1 MTTQQPTQVLAPISV
16 GELIDK
22 ITILELKQERI
33 QQPGKLANIRRELA
47 LLSALLDSLMLTD
60 PMITTKRTELKE
72 VNGNLWD
79 IENYKRSAEREQRF
93 DEGFLNAARQ
103 VYIKNDQRA
112 DIKLQINRLANSLI
126 QEEKSY

>member
-1 MTTQQPTQVLAPISV
+1 MTNQTSIQVLAPISV

-33 QQPGKLANIRRELA
+33 QQPSKLANIRTELA
-47 LLSALLDSLMLTD
+47 LLAALLDSLMLTD

-93 DEGFLNAARQ
+93 DEGFLRAARQ
-103 VYIKNDQRA
+103 VYLKNDQRA
-112 DIKLQINRLANSLI
+112 AIKRRINQLTGSSVV
-126 QEEKSY
+126 EEKSY

>member
-93 DEGFLNAARQ
+93 DEGFLNAARH